1 VSEDLL
7 TVRDVARITGL
18 HPKSVYRL
26 LDRGDLACV
35 HIGQPRGKLQRRAVR
50 IPQSA
55 LDALITNQQSGEHT
69 PREKRKP

>member
-1 VSEDLL
+1 
-7 TVRDVARITGL
+7 
-18 HPKSVYRL
+18 VYRL
-26 LDRGDLACV
+26 LDRGDLKCV